1 MTLLKIKADIY
12 ISLEYLDKH
21 YNCDIVHYHLIEFW
35 IVFTDIGNITKNE
48 MAIFLTKLTLQVTTQ
63 NFLTFCNFTNR
74 SIVFKCHC
82 LFLLFFFLQR
92 STTNSIAKKSSLEKQ
107 TVKLKCLKK
116 VSQNLKVFLWGCFLH
131 EYLVLSFT
139 T

>member
-1 MTLLKIKADIY
+1 M
-12 ISLEYLDKH
+12 
-21 YNCDIVHYHLIEFW
+21 
-35 IVFTDIGNITKNE
+35 ITENE
-48 MAIFLTKLTLQVTTQ
+48 MAIFFIKTYISTKNFSTLSW
-63 NFLTFCNFTNR
+63 TFCNLTNR

-116 VSQNLKVFLWGCFLH
+116 VSQNLKVFFVGMFSSRIPSFVFYNIKLRLTVVQQPWSFLIPIMSK
-131 EYLVLSFT
+131 LDCSKD
-139 T
+139 